1 MTLQNLKMTDLLFY
15 NFSPMMRF
23 SLPNFQNL
31 ALNYLQP
38 NVSPLFLPGLMMAQ
52 NQQKNDRI
60 PNISLPGSLSAI
72 DKDSGISEEKAP
84 IESPKSSTFSLKSPE
99 PEVKTL
105 ESPRNPHTPTSQ
117 EISRKRSR
125 TPLVIN

>member
-1 MTLQNLKMTDLLFY
+1 MTDLLLY
-15 NFSPMMRF
+15 YFSPMMGF

-31 ALNYLQP
+31 ASNYLQP

-52 NQQKNDRI
+52 NQQKTDRI

-72 DKDSGISEEKAP
+72 DKDSGISEEKGP

-105 ESPRNPHTPTSQ
+105 DSPRNPQKATAQ
-117 EISRKRSR
+117 DISRKRSR